1 MKKNTQGFTLIELL
15 VVIAIIGILASMLLP
30 ALAKAKAKANRIKC
44 VNNLGSIGKASLG
57 FAQDNSERLPWQLT
71 PLQQTN
77 HKYAAGSI
85 GVGAAAEVVNI
96 AAMRSELQT
105 PKILVSPSDPT
116 RTAANETLQGVW
128 KTASAAQIAAGLSY
142 AYALGGDT
150 QRPAT
155 VVALTSNIDGDLNS
169 SWRGADETPVPA
181 QAFAGLNKSQ
191 GQLVNADGSAKQS
204 TNADLGGNGKITKAH
219 VNSRGGQS
227 KGNSSVAVLK

>member
-116 RTAANETLQGVW
+116 RAAANETLQGVW